1 MPTPQTQ
8 TIPTPWCPISATIT
22 EPDPTTTPRHPAP
35 TDLTLLLLHG
45 NSSSSLAFSHI
56 LSRDPPAGVC
66 RVIALDYP
74 GHGRSGN
81 AATDAE
87 ADRVYTQPGYAVVAA
102 HALAALGVR
111 GRVAVLG
118 WSLGGHVAIELIP
131 LLAPS
136 SLADRAAAL
145 GAGPLPGTTIV
156 SPPPPP
162 PPPPPASRAISLAGI
177 MLVGTP
183 PLGNA
188 AQLKA
193 GFTLGAG
200 ECASARESRKGDVGR
215 GGRAAVGEIS
225 FFALAAEELT
235 DDLVESLTVAGHGP
249 PREQWMADG
258 VRRTDGRARRAM
270 AENAFAGELSDQVGI
285 VGASDVLCAVVNG
298 AEEQFVNLDYVDG
311 VSFRNLWRGECH
323 RIPALGHAPFWEA
336 PDLFW
341 DDYLTP
347 FLADCN
353 AAQAYSL

>member
-8 TIPTPWCPISATIT
+8 TIPTPWCPISATILQS
-22 EPDPTTTPRHPAP
+22 DPTTTPPHPA
-35 TDLTLLLLHG
+35 DLTLLLLHG

-56 LSRDPPAGVC
+56 LSRAPPPGVS
-66 RVIALDYP
+66 RVVALDYP

-81 AATDAE
+81 ASDE
-87 ADRVYTQPGYAVVAA
+87 HVYTQPGYAAVAA
-102 HALAALGVR
+102 HALAALRTR

-136 SLADRAAAL
+136 SLAGRAASL
-145 GAGPLPGTTIV
+145 GAGPLPGTV
-156 SPPPPP
+156 VA
-162 PPPPPASRAISLAGI
+162 PPAAAGEIALAGI

-188 AQLKA
+188 AQFKA
-193 GFTLGAG
+193 GFSPGSG
-200 ECASARESRKGDVGR
+200 ECASARESRRGDAGR
-215 GGRAAVGEIS
+215 GGRDALSEIS

-235 DDLVESLTVAGHGP
+235 DEMVETLTVAGHGP

-258 VRRTDGRARRAM
+258 ARRTDGRARRVM

-285 VGASDVLCAVVNG
+285 VEASDVLCAVVNG
-298 AEEQFVNLDYVDG
+298 AGEPFVNLDYVDG
-311 VSFRNLWRGECH
+311 VRFRNLWRGECH
-323 RIPALGHAPFWEA
+323 RIPGLGHAPFWEA

-341 DDYLTP
+341 KQYLTP

-353 AAQAYSL
+353 AAQTYSL

>member
-1 MPTPQTQ
+1 MTTPHTQ
-8 TIPTPWCPISATIT
+8 TIPTPWCPISVTIVQ
-22 EPDPTTTPRHPAP
+22 PDSLSAPPHPT

-56 LSRDPPAGVC
+56 LSRAPPPGIT
-66 RVIALDYP
+66 RVVALDYP

-81 AATDAE
+81 ASD
-87 ADRVYTQPGYAVVAA
+87 DRVYTQPGYAAVAA
-102 HALAALGVR
+102 HALAALRIR

-118 WSLGGHVAIELIP
+118 WSLGGHVAIELIA
-131 LLAPS
+131 LLAPA

-145 GAGPLPGTTIV
+145 GTGPLPGTCITL
-156 SPPPPP
+156 PPESGGEK
-162 PPPPPASRAISLAGI
+162 AVAMAGV

-188 AQLKA
+188 AQFKA
-193 GFTLGAG
+193 GFSPGAG
-200 ECASARESRKGDVGR
+200 ECASARDSRRGDAGR
-215 GGRAAVGEIS
+215 GGRETGLREMS

-235 DDLVESLTVAGHGP
+235 DDMVESLTVAGHGP

-258 VRRTDGRARRAM
+258 ARRTDGRARRVM
-270 AENAFAGELSDQVGI
+270 AENALAGELSDQVGI

-298 AEEQFVNLDYVDG
+298 AEEQFVNLDYVNG
-311 VSFRNLWRGECH
+311 VRFRNLWRGKCH
-323 RIPALGHAPFWEA
+323 RIPGLGHAPFWEA

-341 DDYLTP
+341 DQYLTP

>member
-8 TIPTPWCPISATIT
+8 TIPTPWCPISATILQ
-22 EPDPTTTPRHPAP
+22 PDPTTTPPHP

-45 NSSSSLAFSHI
+45 NSSSSLAFTHI
-56 LSRDPPAGVC
+56 LSRPPPPGVS
-66 RVIALDYP
+66 RVVALDYP

-81 AATDAE
+81 ATAE
-87 ADRVYTQPGYAVVAA
+87 HQRVYTQPGYAAVAA
-102 HALAALGVR
+102 NALAALNIR

-136 SLADRAAAL
+136 SLADRAASL
-145 GAGPLPGTTIV
+145 GTGPLPGTSPAP
-156 SPPPPP
+156 SPPPT
-162 PPPPPASRAISLAGI
+162 SEIAIAGI

-188 AQLKA
+188 AQFRA
-193 GFTLGAG
+193 GFSPGAG
-200 ECASARESRKGDVGR
+200 ECASARESRRGEVGR
-215 GGRAAVGEIS
+215 GGRDALSEIS

-235 DDLVESLTVAGHGP
+235 DEMVETLTVAGHGP

-258 VRRTDGRARRAM
+258 ARRTDGRARRVM

-298 AEEQFVNLDYVDG
+298 AEEPFVNLDYVDG
-311 VSFRNLWRGECH
+311 IRFRNLWKGECH
-323 RIPALGHAPFWEA
+323 RIPGLGHAPFWEA

-341 DDYLTP
+341 DGYLTP
-347 FLADCN
+347 FLADCD